1 MQRSFE
7 NHATGSPVPRIQA
20 DPRAWGPPSW
30 RPRGAPSIPRDPC
43 GQARSDRGRP
53 CSLWAPRRAVLAVI
67 AIAGGG
73 GWGQS
78 RSCTVKSRR
87 GRAELPLD
95 TGLPTRVRRGSRERW
110 ADTGRRPEIF
120 CPGEATSLACARVR
134 AREMSKRCGRISG
147 LGPGRGAVAR
157 EYARRHLALRNYR
170 QNATTGRT
178 CSTSASPRLTSPTA
192 APTDC
197 STP

>member
-1 MQRSFE
+1 M
-7 NHATGSPVPRIQA
+7 
-20 DPRAWGPPSW
+20 
-30 RPRGAPSIPRDPC
+30 RPARQCRGFKPIPALGGHRH
-43 GQARSDRGRP
+43 GA
-53 CSLWAPRRAVLAVI
+53 LAVPPLYP
-67 AIAGGG
+67 AIPVVKPDPTGGDYVPFGHHDEPCWLSSRSQGVVG
-73 GWGQS
+73 GGQS